1 MGDSYYYTY
10 PVLPC
15 PALPCLVVGS
25 THWAEIQTILYTFLG
40 ITQEPPMGDSWV
52 IPSVT
57 SLTERS
63 VFLWFH
69 AQLAQKSWT
78 DSNKDGED
86 EGNNSMTRTAS
97 SLISD
102 SMSMIGDTVS
112 RLSKSFSTEKPDDII
127 PMSSIVPE
135 KSQNNGTVEPRK
147 CPKTQINYHHRRS
160 QSVTSFAKYQNSK
173 SSLTAK
179 LSNPG

>member
-1 MGDSYYYTY
+1 
-10 PVLPC
+10 
-15 PALPCLVVGS
+15 
-25 THWAEIQTILYTFLG
+25 
-40 ITQEPPMGDSWV
+40 
-52 IPSVT
+52 
-57 SLTERS
+57 
-63 VFLWFH
+63 
-69 AQLAQKSWT
+69 
-78 DSNKDGED
+78 
-86 EGNNSMTRTAS
+86 MTRTAS

-135 KSQNNGTVEPRK
+135 KSQNNGIAEPKK

-160 QSVTSFAKYQNSK
+160 QSVTSFSKYQNSK

>member
-1 MGDSYYYTY
+1 
-10 PVLPC
+10 
-15 PALPCLVVGS
+15 
-25 THWAEIQTILYTFLG
+25 
-40 ITQEPPMGDSWV
+40 
-52 IPSVT
+52 
-57 SLTERS
+57 
-63 VFLWFH
+63 
-69 AQLAQKSWT
+69 
-78 DSNKDGED
+78 
-86 EGNNSMTRTAS
+86 MTRTAS

-135 KSQNNGTVEPRK
+135 KSQNNETVEPRK

-173 SSLTAK
+173 SNLTAK
-179 LSNPG
+179 LSNNSVKLRPKQPREDTFCHEVWTWGKGHRGQHGHGDMLDRLQPSAISEYFAPKKRD